1 VPPEDFDT
9 KIAVIVR
16 EDLAVWQKANAVAF
30 MSSGIAATVPGVV
43 GEPYVDASGSEYLPM
58 FRQPVMVFAA
68 DRDGIRRAYE
78 RARRRGL
85 PLAIFTDEL
94 FSTGHDEANRAAV
107 AAVPSD
113 ELDLAGLAIRGERK
127 LVDKVVDKLRPHP

>member
-1 VPPEDFDT
+1 MPPEDFDT